1 MIGWA
6 MAHLA
11 NPTASLDLK
20 LFEAYGVQRFHSQEI
35 HASDQ
40 FYYIA
45 KNKEIYGIVWYI
57 SQ

>member
-35 HASDQ
+35 HALDQ
-40 FYYIA
+40 FYYTA
-45 KNKEIYGIVWYI
+45 KNKEIYGIV
-57 SQ
+57 